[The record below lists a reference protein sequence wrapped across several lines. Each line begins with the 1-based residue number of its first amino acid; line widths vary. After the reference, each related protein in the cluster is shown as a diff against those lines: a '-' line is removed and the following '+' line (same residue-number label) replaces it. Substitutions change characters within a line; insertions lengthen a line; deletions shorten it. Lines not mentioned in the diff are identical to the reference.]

1 MPLVLVK
8 DSFCFSV
15 LFAFQKMLDSRTDLL
30 LHHLLQLG
38 PILRVAHHP
47 LKGLGIPHTF
57 WQVWIQ
63 QLLHGWVLHN
73 IFNTRSFSFLKSLP

>member
-1 MPLVLVK
+1 VY
-8 DSFCFSV
+8 SFSV
-15 LFAFQKMLDSRTDLL
+15 FFLMMPGGKTDLL

-38 PILRVAHHP
+38 PILRVTHHP

-63 QLLHGWVLHN
+63 QLLHGWVLHR
-73 IFNTRSFSFLKSLP
+73 IFSKPSKQITAAVHSEV